1 MNQSAIRQQLAVWG
15 LILFLWSLLV
25 LAFAGQLVFA
35 QGLEWA
41 QAVNMSLHDWFPWA
55 PLAPAVAWL
64 ASRFPFERG
73 KLFSSIPTHVVACV
87 LAVLFCELLTRPTQ
101 LPSGLPGPLGGPPP
115 GLRGEF
121 PEQGPPFAGGQAR
134 PGEFRPGQPP
144 FRRGDPRQPLGMR
157 ARFNLPIYW
166 IIVSIVNAFTYHRRS
181 QEREHKAL
189 ELEARLA
196 EAKLQALRM
205 QLHPHFLFNTLH
217 AISTLVHK
225 DPNAADEMIGNLSEL
240 LRVTLDTSDQQE
252 VALSKELEF
261 LDRYLEIQ
269 QVRFGPRL
277 RIEKQIDAGA
287 LQVLVP
293 TLILQPLVE
302 NAIRHGLETQPTQGM
317 LTIKA
322 ACQGGTLHL
331 TVRDN
336 GGGMKKSSPQQNGI
350 GLANTKARLQ
360 ALYGN
365 LAQMTI
371 TSASEGGCTV
381 ALEIPRREDAATS
394 QDKEKYPTG

>member
-1 MNQSAIRQQLAVWG
+1 MNQSAIRQHLAVWG

-25 LAFAGQLVFA
+25 LAFAGQLVFT

-41 QAVNMSLHDWFPWA
+41 RAVNMSLHEWFPWA

-73 KLFSSIPTHVVACV
+73 KLFWSIPVHVVACI
-87 LAVLFCELLTRPTQ
+87 LAVLFCELLTRPDGPT
-101 LPSGLPGPLGGPPP
+101 PGGPLGGPSL
-115 GLRGEF
+115 GFRGE
-121 PEQGPPFAGGQAR
+121 PREAGPPFGAGPGR
-134 PGEFRPGQPP
+134 PGEFRPGQMP
-144 FRRGDPRQPLGMR
+144 FRGDLRQPWAIR
-157 ARFNLPIYW
+157 SARFNLPIYW

-269 QVRFGPRL
+269 QVRFGARL

-287 LQVLVP
+287 LQVRVP

-302 NAIRHGLETQPTQGM
+302 NAIRHGLEAQPTLGV
-317 LTIKA
+317 LAIKA
-322 ACQGGTLHL
+322 VCQGSTLHL
-331 TVRDN
+331 SVHDN
-336 GGGMKKSSPQQNGI
+336 GGGLKKSSPQQYGI

-365 LAQMTI
+365 VAQMTI

-381 ALEIPRREDAATS
+381 ALEIPRRENAGAN
-394 QDKEKYPTG
+394 QDKEKFENG